1 MRPSARTWALV
12 ALVAATGLA
21 LLLRGSSS
29 GDSPEHRT
37 DSDAANGAS
46 VLPQLVSA
54 LGRQSTT
61 LQDSFN
67 LQNLNELFVLNP
79 TQGFSRDQAHRLSSW
94 VSRGG
99 VLVYASPDGD
109 PQLDA
114 TLSVQRQS
122 LPISGF
128 STGAGP
134 ALAGVF
140 EVDGS
145 TTVRPLNPPAGGVPL
160 LRGALDGVTAYEQ
173 LLGRGRLVV
182 LADPLPLCN
191 GYLEQYDNARL
202 TSDLISLAPP
212 NGVVGFDE
220 YHHASLGIESPVS
233 GVFSTSWGMGLGWAV
248 AVVFAGLLLR
258 GRRFGPQLQRPGP
271 GHRSATE
278 HVTAV
283 GRLLA
288 AARASGMTG
297 GLLTAATRRVLASRY
312 GLRTTG
318 PGLDAAL
325 AARAPEQA
333 QELARAEAELAAN
346 RGDAGL
352 LAAARRLHRLA
363 HPDPS
368 PQERRQGEGTG
379 GRDT

>member
-1 MRPSARTWALV
+1 MV

-21 LLLRGSSS
+21 LWLRGSST
-29 GDSPEHRT
+29 GDSPEHRS

-46 VLPQLVSA
+46 ALPQLVSA
-54 LGRQSTT
+54 LGRQGTT
-61 LQDSFN
+61 LQDAFN
-67 LQNLNELFVLNP
+67 LEPDLNELFVLSP
-79 TQGFSRDQAHRLSSW
+79 TRGFSRDEARRLSSW

-114 TLSVQRQS
+114 TLSVQRQG
-122 LPISGF
+122 LPIGGF

-134 ALAGVF
+134 ALAGVS

-145 TTVRPLNPPAGGVPL
+145 STVQPLTPPSGGVPL

-191 GYLEQYDNARL
+191 GYLEQYDNGRL
-202 TSDLISLAPP
+202 VSDLISLTPP
-212 NGVVGFDE
+212 AGMVGFDE
-220 YHHASLGIESPVS
+220 YHHAGVGIQSPLS
-233 GVFSTSWGMGLGWAV
+233 GVLSTTWGVGLGWAV
-248 AVVFAGLLLR
+248 AVVFAGLMLR
-258 GRRFGPQLQRPGP
+258 GRRFGPQLQRPGA
-271 GHRSATE
+271 GDRSPTE
-278 HVTAV
+278 HVAAV

-288 AARASGMTG
+288 GAHATGMTG
-297 GLLTAATRRVLASRY
+297 ALLAAATRRALAARY
-312 GLRTTG
+312 GLRTAG

-325 AARAPEQA
+325 AGRAPEQA
-333 QELARAEAELAAN
+333 RELDRAEAELAAN

-352 LAAARRLHRLA
+352 VAGAQRLHRLA
-363 HPDPS
+363 HPNLSS
-368 PQERRQGEGTG
+368 PEGRREEGNG
-379 GRDT
+379 GRDTAAEEKRP